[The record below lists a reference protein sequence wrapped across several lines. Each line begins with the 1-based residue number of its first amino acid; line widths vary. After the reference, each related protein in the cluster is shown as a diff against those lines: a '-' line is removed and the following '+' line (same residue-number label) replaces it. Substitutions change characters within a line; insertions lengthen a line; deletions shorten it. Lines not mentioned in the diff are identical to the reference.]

1 MHFLL
6 FYDFVPDY
14 LDRRETYRAEHLRLA
29 WAAQER
35 GELALGGA
43 YGDTFDG
50 AVLLFDG
57 ESPAAAEH
65 FAAADPYVR
74 HGLVSR
80 WWIRPWTTV
89 VGARAAQ
96 PLRPDRS

>member
-14 LDRRETYRAEHLRLA
+14 LDKRDEHRSEHLSLA
-29 WAAQER
+29 WAAHER
-35 GELALGGA
+35 GELELGGA
-43 YGDTFDG
+43 FGDTFDG
-50 AVLLFDG
+50 ALLWFVGD
-57 ESPAAAEH
+57 SPLVAER

-80 WWIRPWTTV
+80 WWVRPWITV
-89 VGARAAQ
+89 VGEQAAA
-96 PLRPDRS
+96 PIRLEA